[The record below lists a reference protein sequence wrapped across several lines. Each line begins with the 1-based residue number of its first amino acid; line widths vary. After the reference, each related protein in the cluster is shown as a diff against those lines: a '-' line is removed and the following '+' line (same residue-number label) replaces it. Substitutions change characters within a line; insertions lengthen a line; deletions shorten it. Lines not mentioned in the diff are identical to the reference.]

1 VKKPRRPIKPLQQH
15 SLKEWLDYIESLHP
29 EEIELGLDR
38 IRVVFDRL
46 DISFAGIPVITVAG
60 TNGKG
65 SVVAL
70 LEATYLAA
78 GYRVGSYTSPHL
90 LQYNERVRIAGSD
103 AADDVLCDGFAAV
116 EAVRGNT
123 RLTYFEFA
131 TLAALWVFA
140 HQQLDVI
147 VLETGLGGRLDAVN
161 IIDADVAVI
170 TSIDIDHRE
179 WLGDT
184 REQIGFEK
192 AGIFRANR
200 PAVCGDP
207 APPASIAEHART
219 TGCRLYQYGIDFSCE
234 KQNRTW
240 VWHGWEQALSPLP
253 LPALAGSHQ
262 LDNAAVA
269 VAAVELLKERLPITP
284 TAIAQGLQTPHLAG
298 RLQQVGDKPVQLV
311 DVAHNPQSVRSLA
324 DYLQTRAVAGKRRA
338 VLGMLKDKDIT
349 GSLQAMLPLVDYWYL
364 ADLPG
369 NRGATAETLAS
380 ILKDIGNQ
388 APVQLFADAG
398 QAWRAALH
406 EAGDDD
412 LVVAFGSF
420 VTISVIMAQL

>member
-1 VKKPRRPIKPLQQH
+1 M
-15 SLKEWLDYIESLHP
+15 HP

-46 DISFAGIPVITVAG
+46 GVTLAGIPVITVAG

-70 LEATYLAA
+70 LEAIYLAA

-90 LQYNERVRIAGSD
+90 LKYNERVRIDGSD
-103 AADDVLCDGFAAV
+103 ATDDLLCEGFAAV
-116 EAVRGNT
+116 EAVRGDT
-123 RLTYFEFA
+123 QLTYFEFA

-140 HQQLDVI
+140 RQQLDVL

-207 APPASIAEHART
+207 APPASIADHARK
-219 TGCRLYQYGIDFSCE
+219 TGCHLYQYGNDFSCE
-234 KQNRTW
+234 MESNTW
-240 VWHGWEQALSPLP
+240 QWRGWNKVMSSLP
-253 LPALAGSHQ
+253 LPALAGMHQ
-262 LDNAAVA
+262 LNNAATTLA
-269 VAAVELLKERLPITP
+269 VVDLLEQRLPVTEAAVV
-284 TAIAQGLQTPHLAG
+284 QGLQTPHLSG
-298 RLQQVGDKPVQLV
+298 RLQQLADKPAQLL
-311 DVAHNPQSVRSLA
+311 DVAHNPQSIGSLG
-324 DYLQTRAVAGKRRA
+324 DYLQTRAVTGKRRA
-338 VLGMLKDKDIT
+338 VLGMLKDKDIA
-349 GSLQAMLPLVDYWYL
+349 GSLQTMLPLIDCWYL

-369 NRGATAETLAS
+369 NRGATAETLAG

-388 APVQLFADAG
+388 APVQCFADAG
-398 QAWRAALH
+398 QAWCAALH
-406 EAGDDD
+406 EADDND

-420 VTISVIMAQL
+420 VTISAIMAQL